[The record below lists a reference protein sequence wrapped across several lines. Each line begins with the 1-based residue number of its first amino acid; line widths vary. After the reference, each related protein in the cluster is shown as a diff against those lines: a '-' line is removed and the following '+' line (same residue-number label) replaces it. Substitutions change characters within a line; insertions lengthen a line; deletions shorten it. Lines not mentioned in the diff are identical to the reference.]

1 MSLQTFH
8 ELHVISDLHLGGKPG
23 FQIFCQGEILANLI
37 RHLAQRPPKRRVG
50 LVLNGDIVDFLAE
63 APAEYLDPQGAI
75 HKLERIFYQ
84 DTAFSNVWSALQEF
98 VAQSDRQLVLVLGN
112 HDVELALPH
121 VSEWLLARLSN
132 NDSAARGR
140 VTTCFDGAGFA
151 CAVGNKRVF
160 CIHGNDVDIWN
171 MVNHRQLLDVS
182 LSVNSGR
189 TPPEWDPNAGT
200 RLVIDVMNEIK
211 RDYPIVDLLK
221 PEVEAVVPMLI
232 TLDPSR
238 LRAITKVLT
247 VAAYLSRDVAWK
259 TMGFLSAEREM
270 LEGSAPIS
278 EEEVM
283 AEFLGNYFEYEAA
296 EPKDAD
302 VLIRDA
308 YDAIERGAEPV
319 AQPLEEAEF
328 LGPLDYL
335 PAIFSSEK
343 RKVEKLRK
351 ALKKNLEHDHSFKL
365 THKDDMFKK
374 MDKEMGTHVNYLITG
389 HTHLERARA
398 RGAPDCYYFNSGTWI
413 RLIRLTEEIL
423 GDSQEFAR
431 VYEAFKSG
439 SMQKLDEVND
449 LGPTRDHS
457 LVMLKPTVVSVV
469 EKDGEIYGELNYA
482 QSDGSLEPVDNTQL
496 PRR

>member
-1 MSLQTFH
+1 
-8 ELHVISDLHLGGKPG
+8 
-23 FQIFCQGEILANLI
+23 
-37 RHLAQRPPKRRVG
+37 
-50 LVLNGDIVDFLAE
+50 
-63 APAEYLDPQGAI
+63 
-75 HKLERIFYQ
+75 
-84 DTAFSNVWSALQEF
+84 
-98 VAQSDRQLVLVLGN
+98 
-112 HDVELALPH
+112 
-121 VSEWLLARLSN
+121 
-132 NDSAARGR
+132 
-140 VTTCFDGAGFA
+140 
-151 CAVGNKRVF
+151 
-160 CIHGNDVDIWN
+160 
-171 MVNHRQLLDVS
+171 MVNHRQLLDVA
-182 LSVNSGR
+182 LFVNSGR

-221 PEVEAVVPMLI
+221 PEVEAVVPTLI

-238 LRAITKVLT
+238 LGAITKILT
-247 VAAYLSRDVAWK
+247 VAAYLSRDVARK

-270 LEGSAPIS
+270 LEGPAPIS

-302 VLIRDA
+302 ALIRDA
-308 YDAIERGAEPV
+308 YDAIEQGAEPV
-319 AQPLEEAEF
+319 AQPAEEAEF

-335 PAIFSSEK
+335 PAIFSSKK

-351 ALKKNLEHDHSFKL
+351 ALKKNLEHDRSFKL

-374 MDKEMGTHVNYLITG
+374 MDKEMGTEVNYLITG
-389 HTHLERARA
+389 HSHLERAIERS
-398 RGAPDCYYFNSGTWI
+398 APDCYYFNSGTWI

-423 GDSQEFAR
+423 GDSEEFAR

-449 LGPTRDHS
+449 LGPTRDHL
-457 LVMLKPTVVSVV
+457 LVLLKPTVVSVV
-469 EKDGEIYGELNYA
+469 EKDGETYGELRHV
-482 QSDGSLEPVDNTQL
+482 QPDGSFQSVENTQL